1 MSNDWYSVRGCAYCP
16 SPLVSLESVTADDI
30 VRVTTAMRERSLL
43 SLAAMGDLSC
53 VPEARQAEKV
63 IMAEQSMWSRLYR

>member
-1 MSNDWYSVRGCAYCP
+1 MSS
-16 SPLVSLESVTADDI
+16 ESVTADDI

-43 SLAAMGDLSC
+43 SLAALGDLSC
-53 VPEARQAEKV
+53 VPTVRQAEKV